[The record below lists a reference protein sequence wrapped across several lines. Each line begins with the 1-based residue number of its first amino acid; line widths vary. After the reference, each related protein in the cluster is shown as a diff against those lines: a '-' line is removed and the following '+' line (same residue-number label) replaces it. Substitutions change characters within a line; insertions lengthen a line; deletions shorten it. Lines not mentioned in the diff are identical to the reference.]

1 MDLLDLGVEGWVA
14 VVSALLALASLVL
27 NWLVVRRQTEL
38 QFETLKAEMDAEV
51 IAWAHEAIDLVS
63 QGVSLARGRGAT
75 YGADEFGR
83 LAHET
88 SQKLSSIADRGRLF
102 FPNEAPDQHG
112 QDKETAFQG
121 YRPPILDA
129 VVFACNRVAR
139 MEANAGGPD
148 ADAADFLTKCRRLLV
163 SEAQNAI
170 DPRRRGQM
178 LRRLAIGRID
188 DKTSAYALAA
198 ELGEA
203 LESLYPGYLLQRR
216 DAAWIANREAIA
228 RRHSR

>member
-1 MDLLDLGVEGWVA
+1 MDGLNLSVEGWVA
-14 VVSALLALASLVL
+14 VGSAALALVSLVL
-27 NWLVVRRQTEL
+27 NWVVVRRQTQL

-51 IAWAHEAIDLVS
+51 IAWAHEAIDVVS
-63 QGVSLARGRGAT
+63 EGIALARGRGTT
-75 YGADEFGR
+75 YGADEFAR
-83 LAHET
+83 LAHEA

-102 FPNEAPDQHG
+102 FPNEAPDLHG

-129 VVFACNRVAR
+129 VVFACNRLAR
-139 MEANAGGPD
+139 IEPGAGGPD
-148 ADAADFLTKCRRLLV
+148 QDGADFLSKCRRLLV

-178 LRRLAIGRID
+178 LRRLAIGRLD

-203 LESLYPGYLLQRR
+203 LEALYPGYLLQRR

-228 RRHSR
+228 RQHQR

>member
-1 MDLLDLGVEGWVA
+1 MDWADLSIEGWVA
-14 VVSALLALASLVL
+14 VVSAVLAVASLVL

-51 IAWAHEAIDLVS
+51 IAWSHEAIDQVS
-63 QGVSLARGRGAT
+63 QGIALARGRGVA
-75 YGADEFGR
+75 YVGDELAR
-83 LAHET
+83 LVHET

-112 QDKETAFQG
+112 QDKESAFQG
-121 YRPPILDA
+121 FRPVILDA
-129 VVFACNRVAR
+129 VVFACNRLAR
-139 MEANAGGPD
+139 IDANAAGPD
-148 ADAADFLTKCRRLLV
+148 TEAAEFLSKCRRLLV

-178 LRRLAIGRID
+178 LRRLAVGRLD
-188 DKTSAYALAA
+188 DKTSGYALAA
-198 ELGEA
+198 ELGET

-216 DAAWIANREAIA
+216 GADWIANREAIA
-228 RRHSR
+228 RQHRK

>member
-1 MDLLDLGVEGWVA
+1 MPSLSLEGWLA
-14 VVSALLALASLVL
+14 VVSALLALVSLVL
-27 NWLVVRRQTEL
+27 NWLVVRRQTQL

-51 IAWAHEAIDLVS
+51 IAWAHEAVDHVS
-63 QGVSLARGRGAT
+63 QGISLARGRGAT
-75 YGADEFGR
+75 YGAEEFAR

-88 SQKLSSIADRGRLF
+88 AQKLSSIADRGRLF

-112 QDKETAFQG
+112 QDRETAFQG

-129 VVFACNRVAR
+129 VVFACSRLGRVDAS
-139 MEANAGGPD
+139 ASGPD
-148 ADAADFLTKCRRLLV
+148 KEAADFLTKCRRLLV

-178 LRRLAIGRID
+178 LRRLAVGRLD
-188 DKTSAYALAA
+188 DKTSAYTLAA

-203 LESLYPGYLLQRR
+203 MESLYPGYLLQRR

-228 RRHSR
+228 RQHRE

>member
-1 MDLLDLGVEGWVA
+1 MDLGFEEWVA
-14 VVSALLALASLVL
+14 VGSALLALASLVL

-63 QGVSLARGRGAT
+63 QAAALARGRG
-75 YGADEFGR
+75 GAYPAAEFSR

-88 SQKLSSIADRGRLF
+88 GQKLSSIADRGRLF
-102 FPNEAPDQHG
+102 FPNESPDRHG
-112 QDKETAFQG
+112 QEKEAAFQG

-129 VVFACNRVAR
+129 VIFACGRLERVSPEVVGADE
-139 MEANAGGPD
+139 EA
-148 ADAADFLTKCRRLLV
+148 AAFLTKCRRLLV

-178 LRRLAIGRID
+178 LRRLAIGRMD
-188 DKTSAYALAA
+188 DKVSAFAVAA

-203 LESLYPGYLLQRR
+203 MEHLYPGYLEQRR
-216 DAAWIANREAIA
+216 DAAWVAQRENMA
-228 RRHSR
+228 RRRA

>member
-1 MDLLDLGVEGWVA
+1 MNLGVEEWVA
-14 VVSALLALASLVL
+14 IGSAMLAVASLVL
-27 NWLVVRRQTEL
+27 NWLVVRRQTQL

-63 QGVSLARGRGAT
+63 HSISLALGRGTMYA
-75 YGADEFGR
+75 AEEFGR

-102 FPNEAPDQHG
+102 FPNEAPDTHG
-112 QDKETAFQG
+112 QDKESAFQG

-129 VVFACNRVAR
+129 VVFACNRLAR
-139 MEANAGGPD
+139 MEPGVAPD
-148 ADAADFLTKCRRLLV
+148 NDAADFLTKCRRLLV

-178 LRRLAIGRID
+178 LRRFADGRVD
-188 DKTSAYALAA
+188 DKISAYTLSA

-228 RRHSR
+228 RQHRP

>member
-1 MDLLDLGVEGWVA
+1 MNLNLGVEEWVA
-14 VVSALLALASLVL
+14 IGSAILALASLLL

-38 QFETLKAEMDAEV
+38 QYETLRAEMDAEV
-51 IAWAHEAIDLVS
+51 IAWTHEAIDLVS
-63 QGVSLARGRGAT
+63 ESIALARGRGGA
-75 YGADEFGR
+75 YGAEELRR
-83 LAHET
+83 LAFET
-88 SQKLSSIADRGRLF
+88 SQKLSSVADRGRLF
-102 FPNEAPDQHG
+102 FPNEAPEAHG
-112 QDKETAFQG
+112 RDKETAFQG

-129 VVFACNRVAR
+129 VVFACNRLGR
-139 MEANAGGPD
+139 MSCDEPGE
-148 ADAADFLTKCRRLLV
+148 DAASAEFLTKCRRLLV

-178 LRRLAIGRID
+178 LRRLAVGRMD
-188 DKTSAYALAA
+188 DKTSAYALSA

-228 RRHSR
+228 RQSRA

>member
-1 MDLLDLGVEGWVA
+1 MDLGIEEWVA
-14 VVSALLALASLVL
+14 IGSAVLALASLVL
-27 NWLVVRRQTEL
+27 NWLVVRRQTQL

-63 QGVSLARGRGAT
+63 HSISLAKGRGVT
-75 YGADEFGR
+75 YQADEFAR
-83 LAHET
+83 DAHET

-102 FPNEAPDQHG
+102 FPNEAPDRHG

-129 VVFACNRVAR
+129 VVFACNRLGR
-139 MEANAGGPD
+139 LDANAPGPD
-148 ADAADFLTKCRRLLV
+148 KDAAEFLTKCRRLLV

-178 LRRLAIGRID
+178 LRRLAIGRVD
-188 DKTSAYALAA
+188 DKISAYALSA
-198 ELGEA
+198 ELGET
-203 LESLYPGYLLQRR
+203 LEGLYPGYLLQRR
-216 DAAWIANREAIA
+216 DAQWIANREAIA
-228 RRHSR
+228 RQHR